1 MPAPCPRPGR
11 RCRGRG
17 AAAVALAL
25 LAAALPARAAPA
37 ASASGPAPRVLVYVF
52 PAPGLF
58 DAQPDGRLG
67 GAGAA
72 LLQRIQRA
80 SQVPFDTEMLPVARV
95 QAAVVARADSC
106 VVGMVRTP
114 EREPLL
120 QWVSVVSRAAL
131 TVYGRDDGTAALPS
145 LSALR
150 GKRVVVIRETANAAQ
165 LREQGIPANEVSG
178 TLNALRMLQA
188 GRVDYWY
195 SHTYVAEPAASTTGG
210 TPLKQLFSTTPVD
223 GYLACNLAVPAATV
237 DKLRAGLKRL
247 RQAGE
252 LADFGLR

>member
-1 MPAPCPRPGR
+1 MPAPRPRPR
-11 RCRGRG
+11 RRRRGCG
-17 AAAVALAL
+17 AAALALAL
-25 LAAALPARAAPA
+25 LTGALPVRAAPA
-37 ASASGPAPRVLVYVF
+37 APASAPRVLVYVF

-58 DAQPDGRLG
+58 DAEPDGHIG
-67 GAGAA
+67 GAGGA

-95 QAAVVARADSC
+95 QAAAVARADSC
-106 VVGMVRTP
+106 VVGIVRTP

-120 QWVSVVSRAAL
+120 QWVGVVSRAAL
-131 TVYGRDDGTAALPS
+131 TVYGRDDGTPPLPS

-150 GKRVVVIRETANAAQ
+150 GQRVAVIRETANAAQ
-165 LREQGIPANEVSG
+165 LREQGIPAHEVSG

-195 SHTYVAEPAASTTGG
+195 SHTYVAESAASTAGG
-210 TPLKQLFSTTPVD
+210 TPLKQVFSTPPVD
-223 GYLACNLAVPAATV
+223 GYLACNLAVPTATIE
-237 DKLRAGLKRL
+237 KLRTGLKRL